1 MMNKKL
7 KIGVVGLKRGQ
18 IHALNAIKASNVE
31 LTAICDIDKE
41 RADGI
46 KKSFPDSVKTYYNHK
61 ELCEDPNV
69 DAVIMATPID
79 VHAETVID
87 ALNAGKHVLSEVIV
101 ATTIDDIYR
110 IGEAIKK
117 SKKKYMMAENY
128 CYIRPLL
135 IVENLIKNGK
145 FGEIY
150 YAESDYLKDF
160 QEYNS
165 NFPDIG
171 GWRQKTYFGRK
182 GHPYITHSLGPLL
195 HIMKEKVKTV
205 SAMAAGHSFDMVADN
220 TCTLMLETDKG
231 HLIRLRSSFVSPR
244 PDQVT
249 YYSFQGENGCYQA
262 PQGPTDYHKIFIN
275 GECQRG
281 GWNSPGGWK
290 NVYEYK
296 DYADS
301 KWKEFWNINEYEG
314 KLDNDTYELYDSGAL
329 MMLEEFA
336 DCVINDMPV
345 PISFEDAANW
355 TAAGL
360 ISADSVN
367 TGSKPLD
374 VPIFN

>member
-41 RADGI
+41 RADSI
-46 KKSFPDSVKTYYNHK
+46 KKSFPDSVKVYYNHK
-61 ELCEDPNV
+61 ELCEDSNV
-69 DAVIMATPID
+69 DAVVMATPID

-110 IGEAIKK
+110 IGEVIKK

-160 QEYNS
+160 QEYNP
-165 NFPDIG
+165 NFPNIG

-195 HIMKEKVKTV
+195 HIMKEKIKTV

-249 YYSFQGENGCYQA
+249 YYSFTGENGCYQA

-336 DCVINDMPV
+336 DCVLNDKPV

-367 TGSKPLD
+367 AGSKPLD
-374 VPIFN
+374 VPNFD

>member
-1 MMNKKL
+1 MNRKL
-7 KIGVVGLKRGQ
+7 KVGVVGLSRGH
-18 IHALNAIKASNVE
+18 IHAMNSIKASNIE
-31 LTAICDIDKE
+31 LTAVCDIDHQ
-41 RADGI
+41 RIDRQ
-46 KKSFPDSVKTYYNHK
+46 KKYYPDSVKIYYDHK
-61 ELCEDPNV
+61 ELCADPNV

-79 VHAETVID
+79 VHADTVID

-117 SKKKYMMAENY
+117 SGKVYMMAENY

-145 FGEIY
+145 FGEIF
-150 YAESDYLKDF
+150 YAESEYLKDF
-160 QEYNS
+160 QEYNP
-165 NFPDIG
+165 NFPNIG

-195 HIMKEKVKTV
+195 HIMKEKIKTV
-205 SAMAAGHSFDMVADN
+205 SAIAAGHSFDMVADN
-220 TCTLMLETDKG
+220 TCGLMMETDKG
-231 HLIRLRSSFVSPR
+231 HVICLRSSFVSPR

-249 YYSFQGENGCYQA
+249 YYSFQGNDGCYQA
-262 PQGPTDYHKIFIN
+262 PKGPTDYHKIFIN
-275 GECQRG
+275 GVCDRG

-290 NVYEYK
+290 NVYDFTENIDDNWKRYWNVVDYK
-296 DYADS
+296 DS
-301 KWKEFWNINEYEG
+301 
-314 KLDNDTYELYDSGAL
+314 LDNDTYELYDSGAL

-336 DCVINDMPV
+336 DCVLNNKPV
-345 PISFEDAANW
+345 PISFADAANW

-367 TGSKPLD
+367 CGGKLLS
-374 VPIFN
+374 VPSFE

>member
-41 RADGI
+41 RADSI
-46 KKSFPDSVKTYYNHK
+46 KKSFPDSVKVYYNHK
-61 ELCEDPNV
+61 ELCEDSNV
-69 DAVIMATPID
+69 DAVVMATPID

-160 QEYNS
+160 QEYNP
-165 NFPDIG
+165 NFPNIG
-171 GWRQKTYFGRK
+171 GWRKKTYF
-182 GHPYITHSLGPLL
+182 
-195 HIMKEKVKTV
+195 
-205 SAMAAGHSFDMVADN
+205 
-220 TCTLMLETDKG
+220 
-231 HLIRLRSSFVSPR
+231 
-244 PDQVT
+244 
-249 YYSFQGENGCYQA
+249 
-262 PQGPTDYHKIFIN
+262 
-275 GECQRG
+275 
-281 GWNSPGGWK
+281 
-290 NVYEYK
+290 
-296 DYADS
+296 
-301 KWKEFWNINEYEG
+301 
-314 KLDNDTYELYDSGAL
+314 
-329 MMLEEFA
+329 
-336 DCVINDMPV
+336 
-345 PISFEDAANW
+345 
-355 TAAGL
+355 
-360 ISADSVN
+360 
-367 TGSKPLD
+367 
-374 VPIFN
+374 

>member
-41 RADGI
+41 RADSI
-46 KKSFPDSVKTYYNHK
+46 KKSFPDSVKVYYNHK
-61 ELCEDPNV
+61 ELCEDSNV
-69 DAVIMATPID
+69 DAVVMATPID

-110 IGEAIKK
+110 IGEVIKK

-160 QEYNS
+160 QEYNPS
-165 NFPDIG
+165 FPNIG

-195 HIMKEKVKTV
+195 HIMKEKIKTV

-249 YYSFQGENGCYQA
+249 YYSFTGENGCYQA

-336 DCVINDMPV
+336 DCVLNDKPV

-367 TGSKPLD
+367 AGSKPLD
-374 VPIFN
+374 VPNFD

>member
-1 MMNKKL
+1 MNKKL

-41 RADGI
+41 RADSI
-46 KKSFPDSVKTYYNHK
+46 KKSFPDSVKVYYNHK
-61 ELCEDPNV
+61 ELCEDSNV
-69 DAVIMATPID
+69 DAVVMATPID

-110 IGEAIKK
+110 IGEVIKK

-160 QEYNS
+160 QEYNP
-165 NFPDIG
+165 NFPNIG

-195 HIMKEKVKTV
+195 HIMKEKIKTV

-249 YYSFQGENGCYQA
+249 YYSFTGENGCYQA

-336 DCVINDMPV
+336 DCVLNDKPV

-367 TGSKPLD
+367 AGSKPLD
-374 VPIFN
+374 VPNFD

>member
-41 RADGI
+41 RADSI
-46 KKSFPDSVKTYYNHK
+46 KKSFPDSVKVYYNHK
-61 ELCEDPNV
+61 ELCEDSNV
-69 DAVIMATPID
+69 DAVVMATPID

-160 QEYNS
+160 QEYNP
-165 NFPDIG
+165 NFPNIG

-195 HIMKEKVKTV
+195 HIMKEKIKTV

-249 YYSFQGENGCYQA
+249 YYSFTGENGCYQA

-301 KWKEFWNINEYEG
+301 KWKKFWNINEYEG

-336 DCVINDMPV
+336 DCVLNDKPV

-367 TGSKPLD
+367 AGSKPLD
-374 VPIFN
+374 VPDFD